1 MSLRILVTGSRDFR
15 DTDLAKRALVWAANV
30 AGVDN
35 PADVTVVHGDARGAD
50 SVMAKVAASFGCVIE
65 GHPARWDELGKRAGI
80 VRNCEMVDLGAD
92 VCLSFPLPGSRG
104 TWHCMREAE
113 KAGIPVVNCTG
124 IVFDGT

>member
-50 SVMAKVAASFGCVIE
+50 SVMAEVAASFGCVIE
-65 GHPARWDELGKRAGI
+65 GHSARWDELDKRAGI

-92 VCLSFPLPGSRG
+92 VCLAFPLPGSRG

-124 IVFDGT
+124 ITD

>member
-1 MSLRILVTGSRDFR
+1 MNLRILVTGSRDFR

-50 SVMAKVAASFGCVIE
+50 SVMAKVATSFGCMIE
-65 GHPARWDELGKRAGI
+65 DHPARWDELGKRAGI

-92 VCLSFPLPGSRG
+92 VCLAFPLPGSRG

-124 IVFDGT
+124 VTN

>member
-35 PADVTVVHGDARGAD
+35 PADVTVVHGDARGTD
-50 SVMAKVAASFGCVIE
+50 SVLAEVAVSFGCVIE

-92 VCLSFPLPGSRG
+92 VCLAFPLSSSRG
-104 TWHCMREAE
+104 TWHCMREDE

-124 IVFDGT
+124 VTN

>member
-1 MSLRILVTGSRDFR
+1 MSSRILVTGSRDFR

-35 PADVTVVHGDARGAD
+35 PADVTVVHGDARGTD
-50 SVMAKVAASFGCVIE
+50 SVLAEVAVSFGCVIE

-92 VCLSFPLPGSRG
+92 VCLAFPLSSSRG

-124 IVFDGT
+124 VTN